1 MSRRFTAQFN
11 PRISKDSDQIIEPV
25 NDPNAYRKSVRE
37 FAARQIQIV
46 RAKQKSSQF
55 LQLNS
60 FGRVEGG
67 MGGFGEP
74 LRNKGY
80 YGTEPP
86 ISYSFNVRPNFS
98 PIYNDRF
105 KFRHLGDTNP
115 RVPFSNIPAQKKT
128 TCCPPK
134 NINIR

>member
-86 ISYSFNVRPNFS
+86 LSYSFNLRPKFNFFLYLFFNF
-98 PIYNDRF
+98 IQ
-105 KFRHLGDTNP
+105 KIH
-115 RVPFSNIPAQKKT
+115 NIM
-128 TCCPPK
+128 
-134 NINIR
+134 NIINFLSYFFIFTF

>member
-1 MSRRFTAQFN
+1 MSRKFTAQFN
-11 PRISKDSDQIIEPV
+11 PRITRDTEQIIQPV

-67 MGGFGEP
+67 LGGFGEP
-74 LRNKGY
+74 LRNRGY

-86 ISYSFNVRPNFS
+86 VSYSFNVRPKFT

-105 KFRHLGDTNP
+105 KFRHLGHTNP
-115 RVPFSNIPAQKKT
+115 RIPFSNIPAQTRT